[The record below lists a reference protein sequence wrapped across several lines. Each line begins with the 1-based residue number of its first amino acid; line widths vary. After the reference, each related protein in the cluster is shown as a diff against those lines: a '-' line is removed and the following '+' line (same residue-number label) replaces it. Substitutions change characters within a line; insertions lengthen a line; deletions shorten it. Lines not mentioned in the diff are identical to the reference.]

1 MGSVIESIVGTSEKG
16 YSGDGGLAKEAT
28 MDNPFHVD
36 IDPTGKYL
44 YIADCFNF
52 RVRCLNLDSGI
63 IENFARHG
71 FQGQSGDEGYAKQAS
86 IDEI

>member
-1 MGSVIESIVGTSEKG
+1 MAAIIQSIVGNGERG
-16 YSGDGGLAKEAT
+16 YSGDGGPAKNAT

-52 RVRCLNLDSGI
+52 IFEHISLQIQVSLQRPLLDQTLI
-63 IENFARHG
+63 INKTWE
-71 FQGQSGDEGYAKQAS
+71 
-86 IDEI
+86 